1 MAKLQE
7 QVKEIQALLGNLTE
21 QQVLNANVKGL
32 GIAKTLPDSYCE
44 REIVKSKG
52 GSYFQVCG
60 RNDKD
65 HMERVLRLKQQL

>member
-32 GIAKTLPDSYCE
+32 GIAKTLPDSYGE
-44 REIVKSKG
+44 RVSVKSKG

-65 HMERVLRLKQQL
+65 HGERVARLRQQL